1 MSANILVVDDER
13 FIIEAISQHLKD
25 KGYNILSLTDSVKAL
40 ETVKKQDFDLVLTD
54 LRMPDVSG
62 MDIARAVRALNTDT
76 MVIILTGYAT
86 LDTAIESVSLNV
98 YAYLNK
104 PFELRELGEIV
115 ERALAVQSLEREN
128 KALHVNIAKML
139 DDVST
144 LYEVTRFLYDTD
156 DWDISMEFILDT
168 LSIGLGLTHSC
179 LIERHNKDQFV
190 IAKSNFAEGSA
201 FSKKVFGFPWHSLEK
216 HISPTEPTY
225 LQHNNSETHVFDE
238 LSSSEESLRGIL
250 FTPVRYREHLLGF
263 LVVFVTANMEEPSRD
278 MRMLLQILAIQISPQ
293 LYQSQEKTKDAS
305 RKAIIWHAEAE
316 KFLQE
321 LIHRQTEP
329 DKCIGANF
337 LRFVTPQP
345 LVSLESVEL
354 FQEDCEKMVS
364 KHDPDAQIF
373 WLLADT
379 AWVLFPGSNQVQS
392 EITCMALA
400 EEFRKTELTDAKKGR
415 FAGLYYGSSCW
426 PQSSLDA
433 GQIVTGAWVRFTEH
447 VQNSIRERSNEG
459 SQDA

>member
-13 FIIEAISQHLKD
+13 FIVEAISQHLKD
-25 KGYNILSLTDSVKAL
+25 KGYNILSLIDSVKAL

-62 MDIARAVRALNTDT
+62 MDIARAVRAKNTDT

-86 LDTAIESVSLNV
+86 LDSAIESVSLNV

-115 ERALAVQSLEREN
+115 ERALTVQSLEREN

-179 LIERHNKDQFV
+179 LMELHDQDQFV

-201 FSKKVFGFPWHSLEK
+201 FSKKVFGFPWQSLEK

-225 LQHNNSETHVFDE
+225 LQHNNSEAHVFDE
-238 LSSSEESLRGIL
+238 LSSSEESLSGIL

-293 LYQSQEKTKDAS
+293 LYQSQEKTKDAN
-305 RKAIIWHAEAE
+305 RKTTIWHTEAE

-321 LIHRQTEP
+321 LIQRQNEP

-337 LRFVTPQP
+337 LRFVTPRS
-345 LVSLESVEL
+345 LGSLESIEL
-354 FQEDCEKMVS
+354 FHEDCEKMIW
-364 KHDPDAQIF
+364 KHDPDAQVY
-373 WLLADT
+373 WPLADT
-379 AWVLFPGSNQVQS
+379 AWALFPGSNQVQS

-400 EEFRKTELTDAKKGR
+400 EEFRETELTNAQKDG

-426 PQSSLDA
+426 PQSSPDA
-433 GQIVTGAWVRFTEH
+433 NQIVAGAWVHFTEH
-447 VQNSIRERSNEG
+447 VQKSIRERSNEG

>member
-13 FIIEAISQHLKD
+13 FIVEAISQHLKD
-25 KGYNILSLTDSVKAL
+25 KGYNILSLIDSVEAL
-40 ETVKKQDFDLVLTD
+40 KTIETQDFDLVLTD

-62 MDIARAVRALNTDT
+62 MDIARAVRAKNTDT

-86 LDTAIESVSLNV
+86 LDSAIESVSLNV

-115 ERALAVQSLEREN
+115 ERALTVQSLEREN

-179 LIERHNKDQFV
+179 LLELHNKDQFA

-201 FSKKVFGFPWHSLEK
+201 FSKKVLAFPWQSLGK
-216 HISPTEPTY
+216 QISGTEPTY
-225 LQHNNSETHVFDE
+225 LQHKDNGSHSLDE
-238 LSSSEESLRGIL
+238 LSSPEEPLRGVL
-250 FTPVRYREHLLGF
+250 FTPVRYREHLMGF
-263 LVVFVTANMEEPSRD
+263 LVVFVAGDMVEPSHD
-278 MRMLLQILAIQISPQ
+278 TRMLLQILALQISPQ
-293 LYQSQEKTKDAS
+293 LYQSQEEIKDVS
-305 RKAIIWHAEAE
+305 RKTITWHTEAE
-316 KFLQE
+316 KFLQD
-321 LIHRQTEP
+321 LLNKHSEP
-329 DKCIGANF
+329 DTCIGANF
-337 LRFVTPQP
+337 LRFVTPR
-345 LVSLESVEL
+345 SLDSKESVEL
-354 FQEDCEKMVS
+354 FHEACEKMVW
-364 KHDPDAQIF
+364 KHDPDAQLF

-379 AWVLFPGSNQVQS
+379 AWALFPGSNQVQS

-400 EEFRKTELTDAKKGR
+400 DDFRKTELIDAQKDG

-426 PQSSLDA
+426 PQNSPDA
-433 GQIVTGAWVRFTEH
+433 GEIVTRAWARFTEH
-447 VQNSIRERSNEG
+447 YQSSNREEINKG
-459 SQDA
+459 SSDG